1 MSIGLIAA
9 ERGFDRPHSDGAA
22 LVVSLDGTVI
32 QTVSLGVR
40 PLKIGR
46 LPENGLVLP
55 DPSVS
60 RQHAEVRLEED
71 GRAVTVID
79 LGSSGGTSI
88 AGATLLADQPY
99 KLEDG
104 MVIRIGPYDLTYI
117 APTAASTPTAS
128 PIVPAPPTQTTQP
141 QASFGRTVSPSPV
154 SMLTI
159 DDILPPVPAR
169 PRFAVPLPPT
179 LRSQYLRHLPSLFDD
194 ASPDIARALGDPLRR
209 PNGEVMQR
217 PDGQPLRKNQDFLAR
232 MLLVFESLWEPL
244 EQRQD
249 HVAMYFDPRTCPAEL
264 LSWLGGWLDV
274 TLDPHWPEDRRR
286 SLLTE
291 AMELFRWRGTSYG
304 LSRMIE
310 VSTGLTPVI
319 TEDATDPFVIH
330 VRVAIPPGSAARA
343 EVIEDLIREHKPA
356 HVGYVLETS

>member
-1 MSIGLIAA
+1 MSIGLIDA
-9 ERGFDRPHSDGAA
+9 ERGYDRPRGEGAS
-22 LVVSLDGTVI
+22 LVVSLDGTVV
-32 QTVSLGVR
+32 QTVTLSAR
-40 PLKIGR
+40 PLRIGR

-55 DPSVS
+55 DASVS

-71 GRAVTVID
+71 GRAVTVVD
-79 LGSSGGTSI
+79 LGSSGGTTI

-104 MVIRIGPYDLTYI
+104 MVVRIGPYDLTYL
-117 APTAASTPTAS
+117 APTAPSTPTSS
-128 PIVPAPPTQTTQP
+128 PIVTAQAPVAPPAP
-141 QASFGRTVSPSPV
+141 FGRTVTPSPV
-154 SMLTI
+154 SMMTI
-159 DDILPPVPAR
+159 DDILPPVQAR
-169 PRFAVPLPPT
+169 PRFPVPLPPT

-194 ASPDIARALGDPLRR
+194 PEVDIARALTEPLRR

-217 PDGQPLRKNQDFLAR
+217 PNGEPLRKNQDFLAR

-274 TLDPHWPEDRRR
+274 TLDPHWPEERRR
-286 SLLTE
+286 NLLAE
-291 AMELFRWRGTSYG
+291 AMELFRWRGTAYG

-319 TEDATDPFVIH
+319 ADDPDNPFVIR
-330 VRVAIPPGSAARA
+330 VRVAIPPGSSVRA

-356 HVGYVLETS
+356 HVGYVLETA

>member
-9 ERGFDRPHSDGAA
+9 ERGFDRPRSEGAA
-22 LVVSLDGTVI
+22 LVVSLDGTVV
-32 QTVSLGVR
+32 QTVTLGAR
-40 PLKIGR
+40 PLRIGR

-60 RQHAEVRLEED
+60 REHAEVRLEVES
-71 GRAVTVID
+71 RAVTIID
-79 LGSSGGTSI
+79 LGSSGGTSV
-88 AGATLLADQPY
+88 AGALLLADQPY

-104 MVIRIGPYDLTYI
+104 MVIRIGPYDLTYFAAT
-117 APTAASTPTAS
+117 APTTPVSTPSVTTTPVA
-128 PIVPAPPTQTTQP
+128 APPP
-141 QASFGRTVSPSPV
+141 PFGRTVSPSPI

-159 DDILPPVPAR
+159 DDILPPVQAR
-169 PRFAVPLPPT
+169 PRFPVPLPPT

-194 ASPDIARALGDPLRR
+194 PTVDIARALGEPLRR
-209 PNGEVMQR
+209 PNGEIMQR
-217 PDGQPLRKNQDFLAR
+217 PNGEPLRKNQDFLAR

-244 EQRQD
+244 EHRQD
-249 HVAMYFDPRTCPAEL
+249 HIAMYFDPRTCPAEM

-286 SLLTE
+286 SLLSE
-291 AMELFRWRGTSYG
+291 AMELYRWRGTAYG

-319 TEDATDPFVIH
+319 ADDPTNPFVIR
-330 VRVAIPPGSAARA
+330 VRVSIPHGSSVRA
-343 EVIEDLIREHKPA
+343 EVIEDLIRAHKPA